1 MDTPSNYQKYGVPFY
16 AAAWLPGLGKSKRPD
31 QEDDAGDDKKET
43 DTQTELAQF
52 DSSQNHVVFSGGGGE
67 GRSGVPN
74 AILIAQF
81 DPASVSLSNQPVAK
95 LNTCSN
101 LPYRMAVHPAGSGLV
116 CSFPDSCRWFEL
128 EKESDEVP
136 KLALRQSERVLER
149 LQDVGQQ
156 LALAFDRDG
165 SMLAAGGEDGKLRVF
180 KWPSMEIILDEAK
193 AHTTMKQLDF
203 RSAILATLKNLL
215 CMSFICKVVADD
227 LAWLSCSP
235 DGKFL
240 ISLGDRGPGRVW
252 DVTSST
258 VVASLPAER
267 DEVFCGCRFS
277 VIDDGV
283 HILYIAGRYKS
294 GSIVTWNTTTWKRIG
309 SKTISRDIIS
319 AFDVSAD
326 GKLLAC
332 GTTVGDLVIVNP
344 TRMRIHKVVKK
355 AHMGLVT
362 ALSFSHDSRALA
374 SASMD
379 SSARVS
385 TLEVEKK
392 NGVLSLWVIIL
403 IILIAIAAYFQKNPD
418 KLPSALKGF

>member
-1 MDTPSNYQKYGVPFY
+1 MDTPNNYQKYGVPFY
-16 AAAWLPGLGKSKRPD
+16 AAAWLPGLGKSKRLD
-31 QEDDAGDDKKET
+31 QEDDAGDDKRET
-43 DTQTELAQF
+43 ETQTQKTETQTELAQF

-81 DPASVSLSNQPVAK
+81 DPASISLSNQPVAK
-95 LNTCSN
+95 LNTGSA

-128 EKESDEVP
+128 EEERDEVP
-136 KLALRQSERVLER
+136 KLALRQSGRMLEQ

-203 RSAILATLKNLL
+203 
-215 CMSFICKVVADD
+215 
-227 LAWLSCSP
+227 SP

-240 ISLGDRGPGRVW
+240 VSLGDRGPGRVW

-258 VVASLPAER
+258 VVASLPAQK
-267 DEVFCGCRFS
+267 DEFFCGCRFS
-277 VIDDGV
+277 VIEDGSR
-283 HILYIAGRYKS
+283 ILYVADKS

-309 SKTISRDIIS
+309 SKIISRDIIS

-326 GKLLAC
+326 GKLLGC
-332 GTTVGDLVIVNP
+332 GTAGGDLVMVNP

-385 TLEVEKK
+385 TLEEEKK

-403 IILIAIAAYFQKNPD
+403 IILVAIAVYFQKNPD

>member
-1 MDTPSNYQKYGVPFY
+1 MDLPNNYHKYGVPFY

-31 QEDDAGDDKKET
+31 QDQDDAGDDKKET
-43 DTQTELAQF
+43 ETQTQKTETQTELAQF
-52 DSSQNHVVFSGGGGE
+52 DSNQNHVVFSGGGGE

-74 AILIAQF
+74 AIVVAQF
-81 DPASVSLSNQPVAK
+81 DPASVSLSSQPVAK
-95 LNTCSN
+95 LNTGSA

-128 EKESDEVP
+128 EEESNEVP
-136 KLALRQSERVLER
+136 KLALRQSERVLEQ

-156 LALAFDRDG
+156 LALAFDKDG
-165 SMLAAGGEDGKLRVF
+165 SLLAAGGEDGKLRVF
-180 KWPSMEIILDEAK
+180 KWPSMEIILDEDK

-203 RSAILATLKNLL
+203 
-215 CMSFICKVVADD
+215 
-227 LAWLSCSP
+227 SP

-240 ISLGDRGPGRVW
+240 VSLGDRGPGRVW

-258 VVASLPAER
+258 VVASLPPEK

-277 VIDDGV
+277 VTDDGG
-283 HILYIAGRYKS
+283 HILYFADKS

-309 SKTISRDIIS
+309 SKTISKDIIS

-332 GTTVGDLVIVNP
+332 GTTGGDLVILNP

-355 AHMGLVT
+355 AHMGFVT

-374 SASMD
+374 SASLD

-385 TLEVEKK
+385 TLEEDKKK
-392 NGVLSLWVIIL
+392 NGGVLSLWVIIL
-403 IILIAIAAYFQKNPD
+403 IILIAIAAYFQMNPD